1 MSVSR
6 IAVIGGDGIGPE
18 VIDQAIRVA
27 DAALRHES
35 GARLDWNRL
44 PWSGDHY
51 LKVGWMMPPDGWD
64 VLREEDPQALTNTA
78 TKETAV
84 AAAEAI
90 LADEGG
96 EGEIVVHEN
105 EVHHTDDTSRG
116 VKTYVVALLGLLVAI
131 IVIIVITSLLAVATN
146 V

>member
-1 MSVSR
+1 MSNLIIVR
-6 IAVIGGDGIGPE
+6 DE
-18 VIDQAIRVA
+18 
-27 DAALRHES
+27 L
-35 GARLDWNRL
+35 
-44 PWSGDHY
+44 
-51 LKVGWMMPPDGWD
+51 DGWD
-64 VLREEDPQALTNTA
+64 IVREDDPQALTNTA
-78 TKETAV
+78 TKEDAV

-90 LADEGG
+90 LAEEGAG
-96 EGEIVVHEN
+96 DRVMVHEN